1 MDFFHAQWILYKPA
15 FPGMA
20 IFPGAVKVHCANPG
34 AVICAVDFNDARI
47 GAMDFVQACLP

>member
-1 MDFFHAQWILYKPA
+1 MHKPA

-34 AVICAVDFNDARI
+34 AVIYAVDINDAWI
-47 GAMDFVQACLP
+47 GAMDLVQAWLP